1 VTAHQRST
9 FHFLSC
15 DRHSLAKCPNFD
27 IYCTFSHMQGKILA
41 RELDHNC
48 RRICLGVFRF
58 PVCCCGFENSLCNCV
73 FAGLSPMRRHWRNSD
88 RLATSLAC
96 EILRMLGIY
105 PRFSARFTRIH
116 EVDVL

>member
-1 VTAHQRST
+1 
-9 FHFLSC
+9 
-15 DRHSLAKCPNFD
+15 
-27 IYCTFSHMQGKILA
+27 MQGKILA
-41 RELDHNC
+41 RELDHNYH
-48 RRICLGVFRF
+48 RICLGVFRF
-58 PVCCCGFENSLCNCV
+58 PVCCCGCENSLCNCV

-105 PRFSARFTRIH
+105 PRFSAGLTWIH